1 MNAVKGAHIW
11 NRRGKPVKD
20 LLTFFIRI
28 LALTMHKSAAFFIGD
43 KLASIKGWLK
53 QVRHNLSLNLSTF
66 IHCPQL
72 LALVTES

>member
-28 LALTMHKSAAFFIGD
+28 LALTMHKSATFFIGD

-72 LALVTES
+72 LALVTEP